1 MHVEATYSALF
12 AFVHQNDPHTC
23 LVRVCI
29 GVRVM
34 LSQLIVVAISDLHW
48 VKLLLLTL
56 LALCTAL
63 RSLVRHSHVIHTVM

>member
-1 MHVEATYSALF
+1 MWKA
-12 AFVHQNDPHTC
+12 HTVLSLRSLTRTIHTRAWLEC
-23 LVRVCI
+23 
-29 GVRVM
+29 VRVM

-63 RSLVRHSHVIHTVM
+63 RSLVRHSRHSHVIHTVM